1 MHVTPSLEFHRISS
15 STVREAVSVG
25 DVPELEIG
33 LLKRCADKLRW
44 EPQDRSVFLSMN
56 IDIIEAKLG
65 AKVWEL
71 QIRSLCHSR
80 GVTAD
85 YLRFSERFNMKRCI
99 LLFGRVGEVPAHW
112 ADLLQPAIYLYHHQF
127 NCLWVDI
134 PEFGSDPGRFL
145 EYGPTLVAGA
155 LRFLCVKRVCAV
167 ACGVGGTLFLEM
179 LPKFPELFGQTHV
192 VYNLNCPPMPALPF
206 EVLRIEEMLRKSPL
220 QLWFAYQDEPPEYDR
235 ITEGMPYQTYEVVYK
250 MQARLENERRR
261 GRRSLEY
268 DEILISETVN
278 QPRVNHISHV
288 KIGRHELHV
297 FSDEFLDS
305 IVRYLNLKPGARQTH
320 VDDALGLVPDVDA
333 QAVTGMM
340 SAGGGPMELPA
351 VRLLRLAPSHEER
364 LVVADANRRR
374 FDRFQAA
381 AAYLNASPELLA
393 LGSHESSLPALP
405 SAGRSRS
412 ASRLDARS
420 MPSAGAS
427 RSTSRLQLSQMSN
440 EDEELQIVESV
451 TVRPRVARTKSSGEL
466 QHTRSGTPAMSTAMV
481 LAASASK
488 LSRHE

>member
-1 MHVTPSLEFHRISS
+1 MHLTPSLEFRRISS
-15 STVREAVSVG
+15 STVRESVSVG
-25 DVPELEIG
+25 EVPELEIG

-44 EPQDRSVFLSMN
+44 EPQDRAVFLNMN
-56 IDIIEAKLG
+56 IDTIEAKLG
-65 AKVWEL
+65 SKAWEL
-71 QIRSLCHSR
+71 QVRSLCHSR

-85 YLRFSERFNMKRCI
+85 HLRFSERFNMKRCI

-112 ADLLQPAIYLYHHQF
+112 ADLLQPAVYMYHHQF

-134 PEFGSDPGRFL
+134 PEFGSDAGRYL
-145 EYGPTLVAGA
+145 QYGPTLIAGV
-155 LRFLCVKRVCAV
+155 LRFLCVKSVCAV

-179 LPKFPELFGQTHV
+179 LPMFPELFGRTHV
-192 VYNLNCPPMPALPF
+192 VYNLNCPPMPVIPF
-206 EVLRIEEMLRKSPL
+206 EVLRIEELLRKDAL

-235 ITEGMPYQTYEVVYK
+235 ISEGMPYQTYEVVYK

-268 DEILISETVN
+268 DEVLISETVN
-278 QPRVNHISHV
+278 QPRVTHISHV
-288 KIGRHELHV
+288 RIGKHELHV
-297 FSDEFLDS
+297 FSDEFLNS

-320 VDDALGLVPDVDA
+320 VDDALGLVPDFDA
-333 QAVTGMM
+333 QAVKGMI
-340 SAGGGPMELPA
+340 SADGGPTELPA
-351 VRLLRLAPSHEER
+351 VRMLRLAPSNEER
-364 LVVADANRRR
+364 LVVAEANRRR

-381 AAYLNASPELLA
+381 SLCLTASPELLA

-420 MPSAGAS
+420 LPSAGAS
-427 RSTSRLQLSQMSN
+427 RSTSRLQLSQMASEE
-440 EDEELQIVESV
+440 EDLQIVESV
-451 TVRPRVARTKSSGEL
+451 TGRPRIARTKSSGEL

-481 LAASASK
+481 LAASARK